1 MSGCEGKIYRMFTPH
16 LPKLSI
22 QLNASYR
29 DVVSQVLDEMPPD
42 PTSLEDMI
50 HAALFSGQ
58 PLEVLRYASQLDQW
72 LSAHLADLMVPLSLI
87 ETEIDEE

>member
-1 MSGCEGKIYRMFTPH
+1 MS
-16 LPKLSI
+16 
-22 QLNASYR
+22 SYR
-29 DVVSQVLDEMPPD
+29 DVVLQVLDEMPPD

-58 PLEVLRYASQLDQW
+58 PLEALHHASQLDHW